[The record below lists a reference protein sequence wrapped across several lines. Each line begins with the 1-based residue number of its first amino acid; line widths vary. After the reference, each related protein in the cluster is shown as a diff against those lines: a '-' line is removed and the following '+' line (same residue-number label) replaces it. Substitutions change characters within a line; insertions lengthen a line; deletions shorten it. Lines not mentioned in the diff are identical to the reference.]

1 MGQDGKP
8 IPKGERTVN
17 IQKIERTA
25 EGYLRNR
32 EITGGILIVRRGSE
46 VLYRQAWGY
55 ADAASRKPV
64 SYDHLWRMMSMTKP
78 VTAAAVMQLAE
89 RGLIDIDRPVSDW
102 IPAFGSPRVADDDR
116 YRGEDPFRNRD
127 GFTPGDVKTV
137 PASRPMT
144 ARDLLT
150 HTSGLEQGPVGQM
163 CGAFR
168 GERRTLADVVEH
180 YAAWPLDFDPGTQ
193 TGYSPQ
199 AGFDVLLRLAEI
211 VSDMPAGEYLRKN
224 LFDPLEMESACFFPS
239 PEDLARTVALV
250 RRENGDL
257 LDVTEE
263 GEVYGHLALL
273 GSSYTAG
280 GAGLYATAEDYD
292 HFTEM
297 LACEGERKGIRVLKP
312 ETVRLMRTEAPY
324 RKFGGGCVWGLGMM
338 IRKDPVLTGS
348 PCPAGSFGWSG
359 AFGTHFVVSP
369 SDGTSFTWVTNRTD
383 LNGSSSYISAKMEEL
398 VYGE

>member
-1 MGQDGKP
+1 MN
-8 IPKGERTVN
+8 IPK
-17 IQKIERTA
+17 IEQTA
-25 EGYLRNR
+25 AAYLADR
-32 EITGGILIVRRGSE
+32 EMTGGILIVRRRHE
-46 VLYRQAWGY
+46 ILYRQAWGY
-55 ADAASRKPV
+55 AGTDSSRPV
-64 SYDHLWRMMSMTKP
+64 SYADLWRMMSMTKP
-78 VTAAAVMQLAE
+78 VTAVAVMQLAE
-89 RGLIDIDRPVSDW
+89 RGLLDIDRPVSDW
-102 IPAFGSPRVADDDR
+102 LPAFGSPRVADDDR

-127 GFTPGDVKTV
+127 GFTPDGVKTV

-144 ARDLLT
+144 PRDLLT

-168 GERRTLADVVEH
+168 GERMSLADVVDR
-180 YAAWPLDFDPGTQ
+180 YAAWPLDFDPGTR

-199 AGFDVLLRLAEI
+199 AGFDVLLRLVEVISGESAE
-211 VSDMPAGEYLRKN
+211 EYLNKN

-239 PEDLARTVALV
+239 SEELTRAVALV
-250 RRENGDL
+250 QRADGEL
-257 LDVTEE
+257 KDVTAE
-263 GEVYGHLALL
+263 GEVYGHLCPI

-280 GAGLYATAEDYD
+280 GAGLYASAEDYD

-297 LACEGERKGIRVLKP
+297 LAAEGERKGVCVLRP

-338 IRKDPVLTGS
+338 IRKDPALAGS
-348 PCPAGSFGWSG
+348 PCPPGSFGWSG

-369 SDGTSFTWVTNRTD
+369 ADGTAFTWVTNRTD

-398 VYGE
+398 VFGD